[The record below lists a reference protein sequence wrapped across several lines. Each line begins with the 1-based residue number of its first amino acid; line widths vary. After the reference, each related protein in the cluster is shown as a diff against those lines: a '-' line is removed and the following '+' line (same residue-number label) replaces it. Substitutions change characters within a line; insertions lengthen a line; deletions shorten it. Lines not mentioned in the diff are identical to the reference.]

1 MKISH
6 RLREQAALILQVAAS
21 NEDLVTWSAD
31 HYLYGAPYGVGG
43 PAGQLA
49 RSVLARSVLKQVKPW
64 SPVDAYAEAEAMLR
78 CGWSPT

>member
-49 RSVLARSVLKQVKPW
+49 RSVLEQVKPW